1 MYVPPFIERANNGS
15 GRVKKKLWKYRYLGS
30 FSKAKTEDCD
40 QNVWNVY
47 DQFGITI
54 PCSAT
59 YFMEVG
65 SYVSLK
71 MAIKVF
77 LRAKKNSKNLDF

>member
-1 MYVPPFIERANNGS
+1 MYVPPFIERATNGS
-15 GRVKKKLWKYRYLGS
+15 GRVKKKLWKYRSLGS
-30 FSKAKTEDCD
+30 FSKAKVEDCY